1 MDNIQNKKEE
11 DIIIISHEVNY
22 EKCKNIF
29 HDLTW
34 LILGKYATTTSLSVN
49 GIIEKLNWDYSDV
62 VIRRHL
68 KMLRGIGLIRI
79 KYKNAGP
86 NGREII
92 LEITERGFE
101 IWDFYC
107 QDVKK

>member
-1 MDNIQNKKEE
+1 MDNTTEDKE
-11 DIIIISHEVNY
+11 IIIIYPEVTY
-22 EKCKNIF
+22 EKCKNTF

-34 LILGKYATTTSLSVN
+34 LILGKYAVSKDLSVN
-49 GIIEKLNWDYSDV
+49 KLIEKLNWDYSDV

-68 KMLRGIGLIRI
+68 KMLRGIGLIRL
-79 KYKNAGP
+79 KFKNVGP

-92 LEITERGFE
+92 LEITQRGFE
-101 IWDFYC
+101 IWDFHC